1 MTLAEVGHGLVLIG
15 TGVGSPTQMSVAG
28 VEYATKSE
36 YRFLEGYTS
45 VLGDT
50 GQQLLETQVGTIDIL
65 MRGDIENPQRILELA
80 KDELVS
86 LLVVGDPLQATTHI
100 DLLLRCH
107 DEGIPYEVV
116 HAASVTTLVSGGI
129 GLQNYRFGRQVTLTF
144 PVGDYLPTSPLEM
157 LCESLYLGN
166 HVLVLFDL
174 DPTGSGDVNPI
185 PMTPEQA
192 VLTLELMARKLR
204 HDLPPHLDEGEM
216 AADDVRGRLKARAVQ
231 ELLSVPLRQW
241 FGILC
246 SDLGTIDKRL
256 RRGSLGDISRLQG
269 GEIHCLVIPGEL
281 QGLEAEAVD
290 KLIPPA

>member
-45 VLGDT
+45 VLGDA
-50 GQQLLETQVGTIDIL
+50 GQQLLETQVGTIEIL

-174 DPTGSGDVNPI
+174 DPTGSGDVNPV

-192 VLTLELMARKLR
+192 VLTLELMAQKLR
-204 HDLPPHLDEGEM
+204 QDLPPHLDEGEM

-246 SDLGTIDKRL
+246 SDLGTIEKRL

>member
-1 MTLAEVGHGLVLIG
+1 MEVGHGLVLIG
-15 TGVGSPTQMSVAG
+15 TGVGSPTQMSMAG

-50 GQQLLETQVGTIDIL
+50 GQQLLETQVGTIEIL

-174 DPTGSGDVNPI
+174 DPTGSGDVNPV

-192 VLTLELMARKLR
+192 VLTLELMAQKLR
-204 HDLPPHLDEGEM
+204 QDLPPHLDEGEM

-246 SDLGTIDKRL
+246 SDLGTIEKRL

>member
-50 GQQLLETQVGTIDIL
+50 GQQLLETQVGTIEIL

-86 LLVVGDPLQATTHI
+86 LLVVGDPLQATTHV

-107 DEGIPYEVV
+107 DEDIPYEVV

-174 DPTGSGDVNPI
+174 DPTGSGDDKPV

-192 VLTLELMARKLR
+192 VLTLELMAQKLR

-246 SDLGTIDKRL
+246 SDLGTIEKRL

>member
-1 MTLAEVGHGLVLIG
+1 LAEVGHGLVLIG

-174 DPTGSGDVNPI
+174 DPTGSGDVNPV

-192 VLTLELMARKLR
+192 VLTLELMAQKLR

-246 SDLGTIDKRL
+246 SDLGTIEKRL

>member
-1 MTLAEVGHGLVLIG
+1 
-15 TGVGSPTQMSVAG
+15 
-28 VEYATKSE
+28 
-36 YRFLEGYTS
+36 
-45 VLGDT
+45 
-50 GQQLLETQVGTIDIL
+50 
-65 MRGDIENPQRILELA
+65 MRGDIENPLRILELA

-86 LLVVGDPLQATTHI
+86 LLVVGDPLQATTHV
-100 DLLLRCH
+100 DLLLHCH

-129 GLQNYRFGRQVTLTF
+129 GLQNYRFGRQVTLPF

-157 LCESLYLGN
+157 LCEALFLGN

-174 DPTGSGDVNPI
+174 DPTGSGDVNPV

-192 VLTLELMARKLR
+192 VLTLELMAQKLR
-204 HDLPPHLDEGEM
+204 QDLPPHLDEGEM

-246 SDLGTIDKRL
+246 SDLGTIEKRL
-256 RRGSLGDISRLQG
+256 RRGSLADISRLQG

>member
-1 MTLAEVGHGLVLIG
+1 LAEVGHGLVLIG

-50 GQQLLETQVGTIDIL
+50 GQQLLETQVGTIEIL

-174 DPTGSGDVNPI
+174 DPTGSGDVNPV

-192 VLTLELMARKLR
+192 VLTLELMAQKLR

-246 SDLGTIDKRL
+246 SDLGTIEKRL

>member
-50 GQQLLETQVGTIDIL
+50 DQQLLETQVGTIEIL

-86 LLVVGDPLQATTHI
+86 LLVVGDPLQATTHV

-157 LCESLYLGN
+157 LCESLFLGN

-174 DPTGSGDVNPI
+174 DPTGSGDVNPV

-192 VLTLELMARKLR
+192 VLTLELMAQKLR
-204 HDLPPHLDEGEM
+204 QDLPPHLDEGKM
-216 AADDVRGRLKARAVQ
+216 VADDVRGRLKARAVQ

-246 SDLGTIDKRL
+246 SDLGTIEKRL

>member
-1 MTLAEVGHGLVLIG
+1 VEVGHGLVLIG
-15 TGVGSPTQMSVAG
+15 TGVGSPTQMSMAG

-50 GQQLLETQVGTIDIL
+50 GQQLLETQVGTIEIL

-174 DPTGSGDVNPI
+174 DPTGSGDVNPV

-192 VLTLELMARKLR
+192 VLTLELMAQKLR
-204 HDLPPHLDEGEM
+204 QDLPPHLDEGEM

-246 SDLGTIDKRL
+246 SDLGTIEKRL

>member
-50 GQQLLETQVGTIDIL
+50 GQQLLETQVGTIEIL

-86 LLVVGDPLQATTHI
+86 LLVVGDPLQATTHV

-174 DPTGSGDVNPI
+174 DPTGSGDVNPV

-192 VLTLELMARKLR
+192 VLTLELMAQKLR

-246 SDLGTIDKRL
+246 SDLGTIEKRL

>member
-1 MTLAEVGHGLVLIG
+1 
-15 TGVGSPTQMSVAG
+15 MSVAG

-50 GQQLLETQVGTIDIL
+50 GQQLLETQVGTIETL

-174 DPTGSGDVNPI
+174 DPTGSGDVNPV

-192 VLTLELMARKLR
+192 VLTLELMAQKLR

-246 SDLGTIDKRL
+246 SDLGTIEKRL

>member
-1 MTLAEVGHGLVLIG
+1 LTLAEVGHGLVLIG
-15 TGVGSPTQMSVAG
+15 TGVGSPTQMSVVG

-45 VLGDT
+45 MLGDT
-50 GQQLLETQVGTIDIL
+50 GQQLLETQVGTIEIL
-65 MRGDIENPQRILELA
+65 MRGDIENPRRILELA

-107 DEGIPYEVV
+107 DEGIPYEVI
-116 HAASVTTLVSGGI
+116 HATSVTTLVSGGI

-174 DPTGSGDVNPI
+174 DPTGSGDVNPV

-192 VLTLELMARKLR
+192 VLTLELMAQKLR

-246 SDLGTIDKRL
+246 SDLGTMEKRL

>member
-1 MTLAEVGHGLVLIG
+1 MGHGLVLIG

-50 GQQLLETQVGTIDIL
+50 GQQLLETQVGTIEIL

-107 DEGIPYEVV
+107 DEGIPYEVI

-174 DPTGSGDVNPI
+174 DPTGSGDVNPV

-192 VLTLELMARKLR
+192 VLTLELMAQKLR

-246 SDLGTIDKRL
+246 SDLGTIEKRL

>member
-1 MTLAEVGHGLVLIG
+1 MTLADVGYGLVLIG

-45 VLGDT
+45 VLGDA
-50 GQQLLETQVGTIDIL
+50 GRQLLENQVGTIETL
-65 MRGDIENPQRILELA
+65 LRGDIENPRQILDLA
-80 KDELVS
+80 KEKLVS
-86 LLVVGDPLQATTHI
+86 LLVVGDPLQATTHV

-107 DEGIPYEVV
+107 DEGIPCEVV
-116 HAASVTTLVSGGI
+116 HAASITTLVSGGI

-157 LCESLYLGN
+157 LCESLFLGN

-174 DPTGSGDVNPI
+174 DPTGSGDVKPV

-192 VLTLELMARKLR
+192 VLTLELMAQKLR
-204 HDLPPHLDEGEM
+204 HDLPPHLDEDEL
-216 AADDVRGRLKARAVQ
+216 AADDVGGRLKARAVR
-231 ELLSVPLRQW
+231 ERLALPIRQW

-246 SDLGTIDKRL
+246 SDLGTIEKRL
-256 RRGSLGDISRLQG
+256 RRGSLDDISKLQG
-269 GEIHCLVIPGEL
+269 GEIHCMVIPGEL
-281 QGLEAEAVD
+281 HGLEAEAVE
-290 KLIPPA
+290 KLILPV